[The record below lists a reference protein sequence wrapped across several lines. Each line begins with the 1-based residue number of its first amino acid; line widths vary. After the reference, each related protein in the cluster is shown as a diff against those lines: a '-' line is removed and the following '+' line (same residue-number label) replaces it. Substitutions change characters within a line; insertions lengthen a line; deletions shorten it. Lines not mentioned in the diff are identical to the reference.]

1 MDCPSCFG
9 VTCVDLD
16 DNSIVIS
23 LTSVCRC
30 HLVLDVSYILF
41 YVIPEEGRGGV
52 DEVDQTV
59 ELSSSKILC
68 CSIGEPLQAGLNI
81 ARVQLRSLLI
91 NGDRL

>member
-30 HLVLDVSYILF
+30 HLALDVSYILF
-41 YVIPEEGRGGV
+41 DVIPVEGGGGV
-52 DEVDQTV
+52 EEVDETV
-59 ELSSSKILC
+59 ELGSSKH
-68 CSIGEPLQAGLNI
+68 
-81 ARVQLRSLLI
+81 
-91 NGDRL
+91 